1 MAVKDEVLAYLES
14 HKGAFVSG
22 TALAAELGVSRNAVW
37 KAIKALEKGGYAI
50 EGVTNKGYRLAD
62 DCSILSAAS
71 IERFIANPDVRVE
84 FHESIGSTND
94 RAKEL
99 AAQGAP
105 QGTLIVADCQTA
117 GRGRQGRPFYSPAG
131 TGVYFSLV
139 LRPQFPLR
147 DVTFITSYAA
157 VCTAQAMEEIFGAEV
172 QIKWVNDI
180 FVAGHKCCG
189 ILTEA
194 AVLPETG
201 GVDYAVVGI
210 GINVAEPQGG
220 FPAEFEGMARA
231 LTPHGPDEG
240 DARARLVARTAELLM
255 ADVESIPTC
264 PHLAAYRKRSLLDGK
279 HVTCY
284 MGTEGFEADVIGI
297 NDDFTL
303 EVELADGTHKALSSG
318 EVHIPSSQL

>member
-14 HKGAFVSG
+14 HKGTFVSG
-22 TALAAELGVSRNAVW
+22 AALAAELGVSRNAVW
-37 KAIKALEKGGYAI
+37 KAIKALEKSGYAI
-50 EGVTNKGYRLAD
+50 EGVTNKGYLLSD

-71 IERFIANPDVRVE
+71 IERFLTNPSIRVE

-99 AAQGAP
+99 AAKGAP
-105 QGTLIVADCQTA
+105 QGTLVVADCQTA
-117 GRGRQGRPFYSPAG
+117 GRGRQGRPFFSPAG

-139 LRPQFPLR
+139 LRPRFPLS

-194 AVLPETG
+194 TVLPETG

-210 GINVAEPQGG
+210 GINVAEPRGG
-220 FPAEFEGMARA
+220 FPAEFEGVAHA
-231 LTPHGPDEG
+231 LTPHGPDDG
-240 DARARLVARTAELLM
+240 DSRARLVARTAELLLT
-255 ADVESIPTC
+255 DVESIPSC

-279 HVTCY
+279 HVTAFL
-284 MGTEGFEADVIGI
+284 GSESFEADVIGV

-303 EVELADGTHKALSSG
+303 EVELADGTRKALTSG